1 MKIDFTDVIR
11 MYMQPA
17 FWKDT
22 LGRVHLRG
30 VFKSGPIGSSFFTLP
45 TGYRPILNPSDGK
58 DYSGK

>member
-1 MKIDFTDVIR
+1 